1 MSEGVSPL
9 VGTLRRARAVAVARV
24 VAGGFEVLSRVGGA
38 TPLARPERY
47 GAELAGRDLPYGPH
61 PRQRV
66 DIYRPVEASGPAPV
80 LVYFHGGGFRAMSKD
95 THWLMALRFARAGFV
110 VVNVDYRLAPESP
123 FPAAAQDACAA
134 IRLAVDLAGRYGG
147 DPTRLLIAGES
158 AGANLT
164 AVATIACCFERPEP
178 WARDVYKL
186 GLVPRA
192 SLPACGIL
200 QVSDTERFT
209 RAKPLPLISRDA
221 LRDPEAAYLK
231 RSLSGEESEQSPWH
245 TALRSPAFVA
255 LMLGAVIMAGLVFFA
270 LYAAQQRNKV
280 APPAA
285 MDVVTQPV
293 ESRPTG
299 QVQPGGETPEPGAPS
314 TPGGEKPTAPN
325 SRSPPTRTPGRS
337 RPDAPAGTA
346 RCRAARR
353 AASPRTRRSRTSRRS
368 CTRPTGSPR
377 APWSCCPPT

>member
-61 PRQRV
+61 PRQTV
-66 DIYRPVEASGPAPV
+66 DIYRPVESSGPAPV
-80 LVYFHGGGFRAMSKD
+80 MVYFHGGGFRAMSKD

-147 DPTRLLIAGES
+147 DPSRLLIAGES

-231 RSLSGEESEQSPWH
+231 RSLSGEVELADP
-245 TALRSPAFVA
+245 L
-255 LMLGAVIMAGLVFFA
+255 LV
-270 LYAAQQRNKV
+270 
-280 APPAA
+280 
-285 MDVVTQPV
+285 M
-293 ESRPTG
+293 E
-299 QVQPGGETPEPGAPS
+299 
-314 TPGGEKPTAPN
+314 
-325 SRSPPTRTPGRS
+325 
-337 RPDAPAGTA
+337 
-346 RCRAARR
+346 RAARADR
-353 AASPRTRRSRTSRRS
+353 PLPPHFLPCGTKDPLLDDTRRMAAAVTRLGGESILRVYPGEIHAFHALVWRPAARRCWEEMTQFALDRS
-368 CTRPTGSPR
+368 A
-377 APWSCCPPT
+377 AP